1 MALTVLNQY
10 AGIQLTREDYALP
23 TPYTTNIAPNRWNYR
38 GNDHDL
44 VQGIEID
51 LAGVAMT
58 ITSSTN
64 TYGGFKLGSFPK
76 GGLCFLQAVLT
87 GPMVGVGVH
96 ATNAISYSLGTTLNA
111 DASLATTEVDIMA
124 STSGG
129 ALTAS
134 AATVNIV
141 KAAVTYV
148 DGTAAAKDLYLN
160 FTQSGTVGAGTITW
174 GTGARLGLYY
184 IITKGTG

>member
-1 MALTVLNQY
+1 MALSTLNQY

-23 TPYTTNIAPNRWNYR
+23 TPYTTNIDPRRWNYR

-51 LAGVAMT
+51 LAGIAMP
-58 ITSSTN
+58 ITSSTD
-64 TYGGFKLGSFPK
+64 TYGGYKLGSFPK
-76 GGLCFLQAVLT
+76 GGLCFVHAVLT

-96 ATNAISYSLGTTLNA
+96 ATANISYSLGTTQNA
-111 DASLATTEVDIMA
+111 NNALATTEVDIMA
-124 STSGG
+124 AVDAG

-134 AATVNIV
+134 ARTVNAV
-141 KAAVTYV
+141 KTTCTYV
-148 DGTAAAKDLYLN
+148 DGTAAAKDLWLN
-160 FTQSGTVGAGTITW
+160 FIQSGTVGAGTITW

-184 IITKGTG
+184 IISKGTG

>member
-10 AGIQLTREDYALP
+10 GGIQLTREDYALP
-23 TPYTTNIAPNRWNYR
+23 TPYTTNIAPSRWNYR

-51 LAGVAMT
+51 LSGVAMT

-64 TYGGFKLGSFPK
+64 TFGGFKLGSFPK
-76 GGLCFLQAVLT
+76 GLLTFYSAILT

-96 ATNAISYSLGTTLNA
+96 ATNAISYSLGTTLTA
-111 DASLATTEVDIMA
+111 DATLDSTEVDIMA

-134 AATVNIV
+134 AATINVC

-148 DGTAAAKDLYLN
+148 NGTAAAKDLYLN

-174 GTGARLGLYY
+174 GTGARLGLIYS
-184 IITKGTG
+184 IQKGTG